1 MKNPYLSERHLLA
14 NEVDV
19 DLDMLRTSMLYRI
32 AGHVYS
38 ADIVTEDNSRGAKR
52 SMKLIKKLSK
62 PTALSHGVS
71 HSTIFRL
78 GARTRNRGL
87 ACGRPGHKVITEVDT
102 ISRSRPA
109 SVWATGPVSIRV
121 RCERRSR
128 SRMKSKTKIQ
138 GPLEIPENPLDQVEM
153 RLAWGMHVETR
164 LLYCMRNV
172 GTRQCKVL
180 KRARKAAVLGRVG
193 DERSLIRRELAT
205 RVNGSGTWVALKH
218 ASALKKVDD
227 GLALGE

>member
-1 MKNPYLSERHLLA
+1 
-14 NEVDV
+14 
-19 DLDMLRTSMLYRI
+19 
-32 AGHVYS
+32 
-38 ADIVTEDNSRGAKR
+38 
-52 SMKLIKKLSK
+52 
-62 PTALSHGVS
+62 
-71 HSTIFRL
+71 
-78 GARTRNRGL
+78 
-87 ACGRPGHKVITEVDT
+87 
-102 ISRSRPA
+102 
-109 SVWATGPVSIRV
+109 
-121 RCERRSR
+121 
-128 SRMKSKTKIQ
+128 MKSKTKIQ